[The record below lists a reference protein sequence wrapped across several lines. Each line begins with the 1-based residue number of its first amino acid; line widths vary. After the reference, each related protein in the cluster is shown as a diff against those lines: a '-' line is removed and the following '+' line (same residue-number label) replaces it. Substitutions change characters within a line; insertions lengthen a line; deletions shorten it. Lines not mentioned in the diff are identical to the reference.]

1 MLCAVYKSHKK
12 AQTYLF
18 VEKRD
23 DFSRVPA
30 PLLVAFGRP
39 ALVLMTKLNPLKPLA
54 MADVSKVIS
63 ALTQQGFYLQVP
75 PPPEDLLAQ
84 HKAYLKT
91 SR

>member
-39 ALVLMTKLNPLKPLA
+39 ALVLMTKLDPLKPLA
-54 MADVSKVIS
+54 MAD
-63 ALTQQGFYLQVP
+63 
-75 PPPEDLLAQ
+75 
-84 HKAYLKT
+84 
-91 SR
+91 